1 MRRYCLT
8 VRGPVPASVLT
19 DVRRRFGAVEVTK
32 ATGRTEVRLQI
43 ADQAALRALLDVV
56 WDASA
61 DVLGLAHEPAFPADD
76 RAALRSDPGSGP

>member
-8 VRGPVPASVLT
+8 VSGLVPGSVLT
-19 DVRRRFGAVEVTK
+19 DVRRRFGMVDVTK
-32 ATGRTEVRLQI
+32 AAGRTEIRLQV

-61 DVLGLAHEPAFPADD
+61 DVLGLAHEP
-76 RAALRSDPGSGP
+76 